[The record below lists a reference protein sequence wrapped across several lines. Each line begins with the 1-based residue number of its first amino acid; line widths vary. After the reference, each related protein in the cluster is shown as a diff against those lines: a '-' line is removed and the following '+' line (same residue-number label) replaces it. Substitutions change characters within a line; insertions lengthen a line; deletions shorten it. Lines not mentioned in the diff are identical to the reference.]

1 MWRDASVEDFQDL
14 QEEGFQSEDDSEGCV
29 HVLDV
34 YVLYVSLN
42 VCMFMQVHVDVF
54 MQVHVDVGACCIH
67 D

>member
-1 MWRDASVEDFQDL
+1 MQRDPSVEDFQDS
-14 QEEGFQSEDDSEGCV
+14 QEEEEEGFQSEDNSKGYV

-42 VCMFMQVHVDVF
+42 VCMFMQVHV
-54 MQVHVDVGACCIH
+54 HVGACCIC